1 MKSLVTKKIYSVLCL
16 SIIFMFSSGSLVH
29 ADDESDAIERCQN
42 ALKKW
47 TGKDAPTEIPTF
59 KKGGWLSWD
68 KVWWDNIICE
78 SKGMLGQNMVKNLEV
93 NDEYVIFDFYAGKKG
108 EKIYNDIKND
118 IERSIAILED
128 RIEILENTEDFA
140 DKELKKPNP
149 NYESIRSNVDNII
162 QKQTGNN

>member
-1 MKSLVTKKIYSVLCL
+1 
-16 SIIFMFSSGSLVH
+16 
-29 ADDESDAIERCQN
+29 
-42 ALKKW
+42 
-47 TGKDAPTEIPTF
+47 
-59 KKGGWLSWD
+59 
-68 KVWWDNIICE
+68 
-78 SKGMLGQNMVKNLEV
+78 MVKNLEV

-128 RIEILENTEDFA
+128 RIEILENTVDFA